1 MAYLDVGFDWPVCEA
16 GYRLKP
22 SKPKPRLKGR
32 SRRTSWVFPQMDAA
46 LSPAPGRG
54 PYAPVPRNS
63 ARFRYMQL
71 NTERGTVL
79 PRQVM
84 REIDASP
91 HIVAK
96 GKSERLHRPL
106 EYHRTLYL
114 DFAKLDGTDQSCLE
128 FANRFGLLGLNPKG
142 RGEPLVLWQDC
153 IIGLAK
159 AIELSQSDRRAL
171 EGYRILPLQGALRPS
186 PPDGRLVFRLSPDS
200 LMHAMQLQFVHAISS
215 GLTIKECRLCGKW
228 FEAGGDLRRR
238 DAQFCSKE
246 CKVSFFNLEK
256 RRGAP

>member
-1 MAYLDVGFDWPVCEA
+1 MADLDVGFEWPVSNA
-16 GYRLKP
+16 GYRLRTP
-22 SKPKPRLKGR
+22 RVKPRLKGR

-63 ARFRYMQL
+63 ALFFHYIAA
-71 NTERGTVL
+71 RGTVVL

-91 HIVAK
+91 RIVAK
-96 GKSERLHRPL
+96 GKGERLHRPL

-114 DFAKLDGTDQSCLE
+114 EFAKLDGTDQSCLE

-142 RGEPLVLWQDC
+142 RGEALVLWQDA

-171 EGYRILPLQGALRPS
+171 EGYWILPLQGALRPS
-186 PPDGRLVFRLSPDS
+186 PPDGRLVFRLSPGS

-215 GLTIKECRLCGKW
+215 GLTIKVCRLCGDW

-246 CKVSFFNLEK
+246 HKVNYFNLEK